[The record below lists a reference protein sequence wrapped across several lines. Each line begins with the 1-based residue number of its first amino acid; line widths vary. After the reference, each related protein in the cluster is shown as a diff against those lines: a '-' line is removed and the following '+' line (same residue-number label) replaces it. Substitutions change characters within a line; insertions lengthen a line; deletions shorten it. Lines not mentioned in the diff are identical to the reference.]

1 MEIKLTILPHQTKCI
16 ESIASVFDSVNMAES
31 DESSANPIFSKD
43 DITLKNNIEK
53 IQSGLYE
60 SVIPVESRTSIENE
74 FGVDVKMETGTGKT
88 YCYTRLMYELNKLY
102 GFFKFIILVPTTP
115 IKEGTLNFIQSN
127 YAMQHFSDLY
137 PGRRIELSVLNA
149 QKSNKGR
156 KMFPQAVAN
165 FARSTVLEKNK
176 ISALLMTS
184 GMLISKTTMDTDY
197 DQTLL
202 GHYSKPY
209 DTLKATRPIV
219 IIDEPHKF
227 KRENTAYKRL
237 IERIDPLCIIRFGA
251 TFPQKKGQQ
260 ERDYNNL
267 IFNLGACE
275 AFNSNLVKGVE
286 TQLIEQESLN
296 ETRVKVL
303 DIKHTNPKSCV
314 IRNEKSGKSYTLALN
329 DSLSTVSDDFHGVII
344 QSIGKTEEETIKK
357 GITLSNGQ
365 ILAKGDQ
372 IYAGVY
378 SNTYQ
383 ELMLKQAIQNHIEQE
398 RCNFLR
404 ETKIKTL
411 SLFFIDSIESY
422 RGEDGF
428 GSLRCKFQELLKVA
442 LEEEYNKFK
451 NSKNIIELDYSSFLL
466 ASLSNIEQTNG
477 GYFAED
483 NSTSDVDI
491 QKEIDQILRD
501 KQSLLNFKDSSG
513 QWNIRRFIFS
523 KWTLREGWDN
533 PNVFQICKLR
543 SSGSEISKL
552 QEVGRGLRLPVDEYG
567 NRLSDEQFYLTYLCD
582 YSEKGFAESLVNEI
596 NQDLLQKSTSIMEL
610 LLKVATDNGVTPD
623 LLMGQLLTKGYI
635 NYKGD
640 IIEDK
645 REALLEEYP
654 GFNSGLQQ
662 GKVRNKNKK
671 TKDMVNVRTNKFAE
685 IKELWKCLNE
695 KYYLVLDD
703 ISDDELYKA
712 VLSILKSDIKED
724 MYAYTIRKSMIVDGS
739 KAYVCD
745 ENPKSQKIEEK
756 LPYGEFLKRVQ
767 QSTGLSTTIMHKA
780 LCSYNMTVLLDDAFF
795 NKKTLERFIRCFHI
809 WFENTFVKRFSYKSL
824 GVKKRETSLT
834 DINGEVKGEIV
845 QGVIGINKD
854 TKMKVPDNFLYDQV
868 VFDSP
873 KEKENI
879 QNSEINEV
887 VVFGKIPRK
896 SIQVPLYFGGTTSPD
911 FMYVVKKG
919 TGHEVNLIVETK
931 DVDRSTTLR
940 GIESLKIESAKK
952 FFETLKNTG
961 VNVVFKEQL
970 KNDEIVPMIKA
981 LNSDL

>member
-1 MEIKLTILPHQTKCI
+1 MEIKLAVLPHQTKCVK
-16 ESIASVFDSVNMAES
+16 SIASVFDSVNMVET
-31 DESSANPIFSKD
+31 DEPSANPIFSKE
-43 DITLKNNIEK
+43 DITLKNNIDK

-60 SVIPVESRTSIENE
+60 SVIPVESRTSIANE
-74 FGVDVKMETGTGKT
+74 FGVDIKMETGTGKT

-251 TFPQKKGQQ
+251 TFPKKRGQQ

-267 IFNLGACE
+267 LFNLGACE

-344 QSIGKTEEETIKK
+344 QSIGKTEEETIKN

-398 RCNFLR
+398 RNNFFR

-422 RGEDGF
+422 RGDDGI
-428 GSLRCKFQELLKVA
+428 GPLRCKFQALLEDS
-442 LEEEYNKFK
+442 LEREYKRYVESTNP
-451 NSKNIIELDYSSFLL
+451 IEIEYCDFLKTSLLDI
-466 ASLSNIEQTNG
+466 AQTNG

-483 NSTSDVDI
+483 NSTSDIDI
-491 QKEIDQILRD
+491 QKEIEQILKD
-501 KQSLLNFKDSSG
+501 KQSLLSFKDEYG
-513 QWNIRRFIFS
+513 RWNTRRFIFS

-567 NRLSDEQFYLTYLCD
+567 NRLSEEQFYLTYLCD
-582 YSEKGFAESLVNEI
+582 YSEKGFAESLVTEI
-596 NQDLLQKSTSIMEL
+596 NSDSFQKSISIMEL
-610 LLKVATDNGVTPD
+610 LPKVAADKGITPNVLMAE
-623 LLMGQLLTKGYI
+623 LLSKCYI
-635 NYKGD
+635 NCNGEIFEEKA
-640 IIEDK
+640 EK
-645 REALLEEYP
+645 FLEEYP
-654 GFNSGLQQ
+654 EFNIGLIQ
-662 GKVRNKNKK
+662 GKVRNKNKDNK
-671 TKDMVNVRTNKFAE
+671 GHVGIRSNKFDE
-685 IKELWKCLNE
+685 IKNLWKSLNK

-703 ISDDELYKA
+703 ISDEYLDKA
-712 VLSILKSDIKED
+712 ILSILKSGIKESV
-724 MYAYTIRKSMIVDGS
+724 YAYTVRKSLVFDKMQ
-739 KAYVCD
+739 AYVRD
-745 ENPKSQKIEEK
+745 EPTKSQVLDQSIK
-756 LPYGEFLKRVQ
+756 YGEFLKQVHQ
-767 QSTGLSTTIMHKA
+767 NTGVPIISMHKA
-780 LCSYNMTVLLDDAFF
+780 LCLYNKTNPLDDTFF
-795 NKKTLERFIRCFHI
+795 NKRTLSKFIELFQE
-809 WFENTFVKRFSYKSL
+809 WFEKAFLKRFSYKPL
-824 GVKKRETSLT
+824 GIEKRETALT
-834 DINGEVKGEIV
+834 NYNGEVKNEIA
-845 QGVIGINKD
+845 QGVVGIIRDNQ
-854 TKMKVPDNFLYDQV
+854 MKVPDNFLYDQV

-879 QNSEINEV
+879 QKSDIDEV

-911 FMYVVKKG
+911 FMYVIKKDSG
-919 TGHEVNLIVETK
+919 YEVNLIVETK
-931 DVDRSTTLR
+931 DIDRTTTLR
-940 GIESLKIESAKK
+940 GTEGLKIESAKK
-952 FFETLKNTG
+952 FFDALKESG
-961 VNVVFKEQL
+961 VNVVFKAQL
-970 KNDEIVPMIKA
+970 KNNDIVPMIKG
-981 LNSDL
+981 LQEN